1 MSLTTVLLRQIDSSG
16 INPDAR
22 ALLRCKLA
30 RELEESG
37 NYETA
42 AQSLGE
48 LWQAVGVRPRVEACS
63 PHTQA
68 EVLLRVGTLTGWLG
82 SMRQISGSQDSAKDL
97 ISESLTLFASLG
109 ETVKAAEAEIE
120 LAVCYLREGSFDE
133 ARVTLRLAVENLP
146 DSARELKGL
155 ALVRSANVERSAER
169 YKDALPF
176 LLTAAPLVESCESHA
191 LKGKYHIALA
201 GTWESLGIAENRP
214 DYIDRALIELAA
226 ASFHCEQAGHI
237 HNRARVENNLGFSL
251 FRAGRF
257 SEAHEHLTRARRLF
271 NTVKDAVC
279 AAQVDE
285 TRARALLAEGR
296 HAEAERSIRVA
307 VRTLDRGDE
316 QALLAEALVTYGI
329 TLARLKRQAQA
340 REVFERAALINEQL
354 NNREGAGCALLTL
367 FEELAHECT
376 TEELRAIYLRIDE
389 LFSQTRDADL
399 LSRLRAC
406 ARQIAAGNVFSDH
419 PATGSLKFVH
429 SSELTKQLLLEAKAI
444 APGEGAVLLDGET
457 GTGKEVLARLIHEW
471 SGRRGRFVAINC
483 ATLCDALVESQL
495 FGHKKGSFT
504 DALENYA
511 GVVRE
516 AEGGTLFLDEVGE
529 LSLSHQAK
537 LLRLLD
543 HGEMYPVGSSVP
555 EHANV
560 RLIAATNHN
569 LGERVA
575 SKLFRP
581 DLFYRLNTFHFRLP
595 PLRERPEDIPALAL
609 HFIAQ
614 ARRQHPKQIIFAP
627 ESLTAMTNLML
638 HGNARELRSL
648 IERTFI
654 TAPDGAIITKEAV
667 EIVALRQTP
676 QANFAAAWAGCS
688 LEDEVQAYERNLIRR
703 ALDSAGGSITRA
715 ARLLNATHQSLAY
728 ILNGRHKELLALRRP
743 ARRRRVS
750 LARPDRKI
758 KALRDNGRN

>member
-1 MSLTTVLLRQIDSSG
+1 
-16 INPDAR
+16 
-22 ALLRCKLA
+22 
-30 RELEESG
+30 
-37 NYETA
+37 
-42 AQSLGE
+42 
-48 LWQAVGVRPRVEACS
+48 
-63 PHTQA
+63 
-68 EVLLRVGTLTGWLG
+68 
-82 SMRQISGSQDSAKDL
+82 
-97 ISESLTLFASLG
+97 
-109 ETVKAAEAEIE
+109 
-120 LAVCYLREGSFDE
+120 
-133 ARVTLRLAVENLP
+133 
-146 DSARELKGL
+146 
-155 ALVRSANVERSAER
+155 
-169 YKDALPF
+169 
-176 LLTAAPLVESCESHA
+176 
-191 LKGKYHIALA
+191 
-201 GTWESLGIAENRP
+201 
-214 DYIDRALIELAA
+214 
-226 ASFHCEQAGHI
+226 
-237 HNRARVENNLGFSL
+237 
-251 FRAGRF
+251 
-257 SEAHEHLTRARRLF
+257 
-271 NTVKDAVC
+271 
-279 AAQVDE
+279 
-285 TRARALLAEGR
+285 
-296 HAEAERSIRVA
+296 
-307 VRTLDRGDE
+307 
-316 QALLAEALVTYGI
+316 
-329 TLARLKRQAQA
+329 
-340 REVFERAALINEQL
+340 
-354 NNREGAGCALLTL
+354 
-367 FEELAHECT
+367 
-376 TEELRAIYLRIDE
+376 
-389 LFSQTRDADL
+389 
-399 LSRLRAC
+399 
-406 ARQIAAGNVFSDH
+406 
-419 PATGSLKFVH
+419 
-429 SSELTKQLLLEAKAI
+429 
-444 APGEGAVLLDGET
+444 
-457 GTGKEVLARLIHEW
+457 LIHEW

-555 EHANV
+555 EHVNV

-575 SKLFRP
+575 GKLFRP
-581 DLFYRLNTFHFRLP
+581 DLFYRLNAFHFRLP

-614 ARRQHPKQIIFAP
+614 ARRQHHKQIIFAP

-654 TAPDGAIITKEAV
+654 TAPDGALITREAV

-676 QANFAAAWAGCS
+676 QANFAAAWSGCS

-758 KALRDNGRN
+758 KVLRDNGRN